1 MLLKSRAD
9 GSRSRGLGSKL
20 GVKKECFGS
29 AGLPSSP
36 RAPRRPL
43 PVLTEPGGS
52 LESPSRHTGSTA
64 SPAVLHRVPA
74 VHGALQPP
82 EPLQPSPVW
91 GQDGKIWG
99 RCVGPVGRVPLPP
112 GRCLAVGQSRDH
124 SGLRGGL
131 PPSRAFPFF
140 ALFFPVPS
148 PKGMGGGDS
157 EGPGGG
163 RFPSQLSV
171 PKARFL
177 LKEGDAQK
185 KEKHISSP
193 PKKTFRL
200 LPRLLPLLPPR
211 DEAGDEGG
219 TPSLQWGGSR
229 GDAQRCGAGGTG
241 LGA

>member
-9 GSRSRGLGSKL
+9 GSRSVGLGSKL
-20 GVKKECFGS
+20 GVKKEHFGS
-29 AGLPSSP
+29 AGSPSSP

-43 PVLTEPGGS
+43 PVLAEPGGS

-99 RCVGPVGRVPLPP
+99 QCVGPVGRVPLPP

-148 PKGMGGGDS
+148 PKGTGGDS

-193 PKKTFRL
+193 QKKTFRL

-241 LGA
+241 PGA